1 MFVFSLLFFNLPSGS
16 PLVCL
21 LPSFPCNFVI
31 MILTSKVLFFLIL
44 SIRKTGIIKT
54 SSFLFQDKNGQ
65 QKAGVHVSK
74 LHVHRLLTIPLYY
87 FTNASVSLAIASSS
101 LVGITSTLTLEPG
114 AEITIYCPLF
124 ELASSSISI
133 PRNAR
138 YPHTFFLVI
147 LSFSPTPAV
156 NAMASTPLI
165 AAAYAPT
172 YLATR

>member
-101 LVGITSTLTLEPG
+101 LVGITWNREPKSRF
-114 AEITIYCPLF
+114 PVPSLNW
-124 ELASSSISI
+124 
-133 PRNAR
+133 PRR
-138 YPHTFFLVI
+138 QSQFPGMPDIRI
-147 LSFSPTPAV
+147 LSSW
-156 NAMASTPLI
+156 
-165 AAAYAPT
+165 
-172 YLATR
+172 